1 MFAALTNRSLAAV
14 QLVKEFIGLHETLL
28 ADRDPAARQ
37 EMKIYSVSSC
47 VTRLYGIFE
56 HFVETQISD
65 YLDVIP
71 DLCAFQDLSELM
83 RKEYR
88 IGISHLL
95 NRLDGPRYNHLNH
108 GDLIRWYHEALAAQQ
123 PYRFVA
129 EALTRHDENLRLSVL
144 RDMLKRV
151 QLDDLQGWITHH
163 EAIQALY
170 EDKMAISSLVES
182 ELKNFVELRNDA
194 AHGSLSNLPGSET
207 LQRYCIMVSALIEAI
222 SSYFYREV
230 ILWRDR
236 VGKAKCLG
244 EVIEVFERPRAFILA
259 LEPKFSVAINS
270 SVHMVGRW
278 SCTES
283 AIDSIHLDDQAM
295 DGVAALGARL
305 EVGLV
310 CSTLPKRKSMLYV
323 DI

>member
-1 MFAALTNRSLAAV
+1 MFAALTNRSLTSV

-47 VTRLYGIFE
+47 VTRLYGVFE

-71 DLCAFQDLSELM
+71 DLCMFQDLSDLM

-170 EDKMAISSLVES
+170 EDKTAISSLVES

-207 LQRYCIMVSALIEAI
+207 LQRYCVLVGALIEAI
-222 SSYFYREV
+222 SAYFYREV
-230 ILWRDR
+230 ILWRNR
-236 VGKAKCLG
+236 VGKNKFLG
-244 EVIEVFERPRAFILA
+244 EVTEIFEKPRAFILM
-259 LEPKFSVAINS
+259 LEPKNPVAIKK
-270 SVHMVGRW
+270 SVHIVGRW
-278 SCTES
+278 SCAES
-283 AIDSIHLDDQAM
+283 VIESIQLDGQAR
-295 DGVAALGARL
+295 DGVAAWGSGL

-310 CSTLPKRKSMLYV
+310 CSILPKRKTSLYV